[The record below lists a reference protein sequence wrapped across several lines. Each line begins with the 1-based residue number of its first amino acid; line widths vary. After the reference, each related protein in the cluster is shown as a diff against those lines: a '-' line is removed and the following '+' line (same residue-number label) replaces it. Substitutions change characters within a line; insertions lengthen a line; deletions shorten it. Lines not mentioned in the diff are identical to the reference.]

1 MDTVIELGS
10 EKDIDELENLYNIL
24 NDYLAEGVN
33 YPGWM
38 KGIYPIRQDAVNG
51 VKSGTLYV
59 AKHNGKIIGSIILNH
74 EPESAYYKVKWEI
87 ESDYCDI
94 FVIHTFIIHPE
105 YMKLGIGK
113 ALMDFAVEYSIQS
126 NIKSIRLDVYENNI
140 PAINLYKKCGFQYID
155 TVDLG
160 LGNYGLNWF
169 KLFEKTI

>member
-51 VKSGTLYV
+51 VKNGTLYV

-74 EPESAYYKVKWEI
+74 EPESAYYKVKWKI

-113 ALMDFAVEYSIQS
+113 ALMDFAVEYSLQS

>member
-38 KGIYPIRQDAVNG
+38 QGIYPIRQDAVNG
-51 VKSGTLYV
+51 VKNGTLYV

-74 EPESAYYKVKWEI
+74 EPESAYYKVKWKI

-113 ALMDFAVEYSIQS
+113 ALMDFAVEYSLQS

-140 PAINLYKKCGFQYID
+140 PAINLYEKCGFQYIN

-160 LGNYGLNWF
+160 LGNYGLNSF
-169 KLFEKTI
+169 KLYEKTI

>member
-51 VKSGTLYV
+51 VKNGTLYV

-74 EPESAYYKVKWEI
+74 EPESAYYKVKWKI

-113 ALMDFAVEYSIQS
+113 ALMDFAVEYSLQS

-140 PAINLYKKCGFQYID
+140 PAINLYEKCGFQYIN

-160 LGNYGLNWF
+160 LGNYGLNSF
-169 KLFEKTI
+169 KLYEKTI